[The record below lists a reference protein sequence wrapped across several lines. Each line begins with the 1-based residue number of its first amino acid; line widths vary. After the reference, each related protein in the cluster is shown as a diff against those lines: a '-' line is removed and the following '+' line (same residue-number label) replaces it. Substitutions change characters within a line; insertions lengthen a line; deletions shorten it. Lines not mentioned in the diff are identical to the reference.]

1 MNPVLMSEKITL
13 IFTTWTIAMLF
24 LTGDENLEIFFV
36 LIFIGVL
43 IMRQLT
49 DVYAPSTLKDRMS
62 TFIYLFVIIFIVIVG
77 QKIITIL
84 GL

>member
-1 MNPVLMSEKITL
+1 VLMSEKITL
-13 IFTTWTIAMLF
+13 VFTAWTIAMLF

-43 IMRQLT
+43 IIRQLT
-49 DVYAPSTLKDRMS
+49 DVFAPSNLKDRMS

-77 QKIITIL
+77 KKIITIL
-84 GL
+84 GM